1 MIKPIR
7 MKETSQKILD
17 VQTEMAASK
26 LFILEQCFII
36 KQNLKLNCN
45 HSLNA
50 ESSGD
55 DRELINAL
63 LRQIKYLQ
71 MELDKK
77 NMISLS
83 IKTRKPYLIQWQ
95 STEKV
100 SSISNV
106 VTRDSISNRSNGINK

>member
-1 MIKPIR
+1 MIKPIS

-77 NMISLS
+77 KYDITFN
-83 IKTRKPYLIQWQ
+83 Q
-95 STEKV
+95 
-100 SSISNV
+100 
-106 VTRDSISNRSNGINK
+106 NKEAIFNSMAKH

>member
-1 MIKPIR
+1 

-17 VQTEMAASK
+17 VQTEMAALK

-36 KQNLKLNCN
+36 KQNLKLNCD

-63 LRQIKYLQ
+63 LRQIKYLK

-77 NMISLS
+77 KYDITCN
-83 IKTRKPYLIQWQ
+83 Q
-95 STEKV
+95 
-100 SSISNV
+100 
-106 VTRDSISNRSNGINK
+106 NKEAIFNSMAKH

>member
-1 MIKPIR
+1 

-17 VQTEMAASK
+17 VQTEMAALK

-36 KQNLKLNCN
+36 KQNLKLNCD

-63 LRQIKYLQ
+63 LRQIKYLK

-77 NMISLS
+77 KYDITFN
-83 IKTRKPYLIQWQ
+83 Q
-95 STEKV
+95 
-100 SSISNV
+100 
-106 VTRDSISNRSNGINK
+106 NKEAIFNSMAKQ